1 MPVQIYGI
9 QRAQAAMLRAVAA
22 VRTEGGLGRAVLG
35 ATTEA
40 HRRSVVRTH
49 VDTGA
54 LRGSHT
60 MRVNNAHGEVFI
72 SSSARASDGR
82 RPAEYGPVEHAR
94 GGGHA
99 FYERVVRE
107 DGAAIGR
114 AALSVLMAGLP

>member
-1 MPVQIYGI
+1 MAVQIYGI
-9 QRAQAAMLRAVAA
+9 QRAQAAMLQAVEA
-22 VRTEGGLGRAVLG
+22 VRPSGGLGRAIQG
-35 ATTEA
+35 ATAEA
-40 HRRSVVRTH
+40 HRRAVAKTH

-72 SSSARASDGR
+72 SSSARRSDGR
-82 RPAEYGPVEHAR
+82 RPAEYGPYEHAR
-94 GGGHA
+94 GGEHA

-114 AALSVLMAGLP
+114 AAMSVMMAGLP